1 MFLSMG
7 ETMRFY
13 FFSRY
18 GENPGITVSKKAT
31 LPSGDFEM
39 TEYIF
44 QRFGY
49 VSLWFVDDDEFTA
62 NERERAYKQC
72 LDGEA

>member
-1 MFLSMG
+1 MG
-7 ETMRFY
+7 ETMRF
-13 FFSRY
+13 FFFCRC

-31 LPSGDFEM
+31 LPSGDFEI

-44 QRFGY
+44 QRAGY
-49 VSLWFVDDDEFTA
+49 VSLWFIDRDKFTA
-62 NERERAYKQC
+62 DERELAYKQC